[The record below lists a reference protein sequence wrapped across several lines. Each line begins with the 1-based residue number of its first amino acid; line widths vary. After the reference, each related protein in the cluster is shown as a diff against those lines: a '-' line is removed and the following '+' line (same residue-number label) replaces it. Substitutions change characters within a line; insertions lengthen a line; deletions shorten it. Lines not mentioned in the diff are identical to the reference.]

1 MINMERIMKKYL
13 IDEKVVFAHN
23 TLNTY
28 IIERYKYKEK
38 EVKVCWYSGNI
49 ELGELYAPIYF
60 ELRNDLKGYFDYSIL
75 KRETLEVV
83 EFITERFNIRK
94 DLIRIYFNGK
104 DGFYIVIPG
113 IVTGLFRLKNIN
125 EELKKLAEYVKESIN
140 VENIRTDIYE
150 LDSYHIEFNTENKS
164 TNLYLVNLSK
174 EMVNKFTYKEL
185 VKYASYK
192 REDRFFGR
200 VDYRATEIE
209 PSLLEVID
217 NHSEKRLINQWLDGY
232 IPTES
237 GINKE
242 SVKKFYRECE
252 TIEEYIGLVDEAR
265 EFYNHMRL
273 QSNRFKE
280 SEKETFFKDVNYDLI
295 IMLLNY
301 LYIKNSKYQLYKL
314 EEESVVKEHV
324 LCDING
330 KNNAELILY
339 FNSFIMGNEDINI
352 YMGND
357 LGKKSFEE
365 VIEIAATLYIYLK
378 NNY

>member
-1 MINMERIMKKYL
+1 MKKYL

-314 EEESVVKEHV
+314 EEESIVKEHV
-324 LCDING
+324 LCEING

-339 FNSFIMGNEDINI
+339 FNSFIMGNEDISI